1 MLSSV
6 TSAQNSNSTFEVY
19 GHVMTDAG
27 YQFFTAD
34 PNWFDVMRPTKL
46 PSVLGEFEP
55 DGKTYFS
62 VRQTRFGV
70 KSSTPTSIG
79 TLKKFEFENAII
91 AGAMLNQYIAF

>member
-1 MLSSV
+1 MIRGPPRSTLDRSSAA
-6 TSAQNSNSTFEVY
+6 SDVY
-19 GHVMTDAG
+19 KR
-27 YQFFTAD
+27 Q
-34 PNWFDVMRPTKL
+34 DVMRTTKL

-91 AGAMLNQYIAF
+91 VGAMLNQYIAF